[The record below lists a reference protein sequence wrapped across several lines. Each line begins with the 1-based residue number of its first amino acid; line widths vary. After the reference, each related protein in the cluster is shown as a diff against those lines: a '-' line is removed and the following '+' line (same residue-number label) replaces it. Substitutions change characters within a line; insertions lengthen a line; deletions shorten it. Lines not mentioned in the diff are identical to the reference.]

1 MMHRRENDTIILKV
15 EDGEDVLETLGRIA
29 EFYHVESGTI
39 QWGIGMLHD
48 IEIGYFNGK
57 EYEKKKYDESAEI
70 VSFHGSIA
78 ANDPRF
84 HIHTSFA
91 GRDHAVHGGHLFSA
105 KVGPLLEVEIHVV
118 NTIRISREINKK
130 SGLKEISIQ

>member
-29 EFYHVESGTI
+29 EFYRVESGTI

-105 KVGPLLEVEIHVV
+105 KVGPLVEVEIHVV

>member
-29 EFYHVESGTI
+29 EFYRVESGTI

>member
-29 EFYHVESGTI
+29 EFYRVESGTI

-118 NTIRISREINKK
+118 NTIRISR
-130 SGLKEISIQ
+130 